1 VWWAGSERL
10 TIYLGASIVG
20 VQRDGAANAEWQDV
34 DATVSGFEQA
44 IQASSRHSGS
54 KRRRLTIDLQL
65 SGGLARPF
73 VLDAVRGLKNFRE
86 ATELAASIAPDS
98 TGLTGPCVVWLD
110 DWMPGQPC
118 IAVAMD
124 KSLRDQLEATAAAG
138 GVKLGAVRP
147 WWSLAIDA
155 AKSKFAEPLRLLA
168 IEDTDSLTLLDSAN
182 AAQVST
188 STHTPRLDPAPLRA
202 TLARAA
208 LAANLQ
214 PGDAVFAAMPRDEE
228 RHRHGLAPVVE
239 RWA

>member
-20 VQRDGAANAEWQDV
+20 VQRDGAVDAEWQDV

-44 IQASSRHSGS
+44 IQASSRHGGS
-54 KRRRLTIDLQL
+54 MRRRLTIDLQL

-86 ATELAASIAPDS
+86 ATELASSIAPDS

-110 DWMPGQPC
+110 DWMPDRQC

-124 KSLRDQLEATAAAG
+124 RSLRDQLEATAATG
-138 GVKLGAVRP
+138 GVKLGAMRP

-155 AKSKFAEPLRLLA
+155 AKSKFDEPLRLLA

-182 AAQVST
+182 AAHMST

-214 PGDAVFAAMPRDEE
+214 PGDAVFAALPQDDE
-228 RHRHGLAPVVE
+228 RHRHGLVPLVE